1 MFPIIYLWWLTANKL
16 LLETSCFSIFGVAL
30 FALAM
35 RVADAGYTSVVF
47 STLPVSMPVSLV
59 VFTTVHF
66 IFNMASTMAV

>member
-16 LLETSCFSIFGVAL
+16 LSETNCFSISGVAP

-35 RVADAGYTSVVF
+35 CVVDAGYTSVVF
-47 STLPVSMPVSLV
+47 STLPVSMPVPPV
-59 VFTTVHF
+59 VFTTVQF